1 MRDLYAT
8 PRHSAPQMR
17 FYMKSQRAHG
27 RRDRIVLAVCP
38 SREINRFTRGNGNG
52 TVVRTAGY
60 DGYDLR
66 GFARHTGERAAS
78 LHVVSRTQSRQ
89 TYLNAHTSARVCG
102 DLARVYMYT
111 RILIRA

>member
-1 MRDLYAT
+1 
-8 PRHSAPQMR
+8 MR
-17 FYMKSQRAHG
+17 FYE
-27 RRDRIVLAVCP
+27 IVACAQQARSSSLSGTSE
-38 SREINRFTRGNGNG
+38 SREINRFAHGNGNGNG

-66 GFARHTGERAAS
+66 GFARHAGERAVS

-102 DLARVYMYT
+102 DLARM
-111 RILIRA
+111 